1 VRAARSRAFRLSRR
15 QEAEQPKDKERIEM
29 NGEPIERIV
38 CRVKKA
44 RDCYDGRESADIYG
58 EEGMGGDG
66 TFDRHSVICDAC
78 YIAIGLPVVSAGG
91 DPATLAG
98 GMGRDGAGG

>member
-1 VRAARSRAFRLSRR
+1 
-15 QEAEQPKDKERIEM
+15 M
-29 NGEPIERIV
+29 NGEPTERIV

-44 RDCYDGRESADIYG
+44 RDYYDRRESADIYG
-58 EEGMGGDG
+58 EEGIAGDG
-66 TFDRHSVICDAC
+66 TFDRHSLICDAC

-98 GMGRDGAGG
+98 GWAGTGSATSRPAIHHARPRA